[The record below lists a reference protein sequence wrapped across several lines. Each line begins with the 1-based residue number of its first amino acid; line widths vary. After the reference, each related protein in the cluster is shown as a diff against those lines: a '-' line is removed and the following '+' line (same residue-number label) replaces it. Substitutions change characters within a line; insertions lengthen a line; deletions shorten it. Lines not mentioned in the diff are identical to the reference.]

1 MTRRGLWRSA
11 VPAAPV
17 TVPGVLAA
25 LVAFV
30 ALVLVGLAQPPT
42 AAAQAATTVTSA
54 QVTTVDP
61 RSITFEI
68 QVSGA
73 PVTEAVLIHQR
84 ANPSG
89 ALGGQIRAEVPSRG
103 TGVIQADLVTNGSD
117 VYIPVGTQ
125 FTYHWELRGE
135 GGAVV
140 ETEPETFV
148 FLDAQFQWQFMEDR
162 GLRLYYYAD
171 ADVAQRVLNASAD
184 AVEEVEA
191 LLQTDVPFPIFMLLW
206 EGDADGTLAQRS
218 RGGVYSDQ
226 SITGGAR
233 VAPDIVHV
241 YSSLGLTFEDIARHE
256 VTHVVVEHAGSGPF
270 AQVPSWLDE
279 GIATYA
285 QWDKGS
291 REASTEFAIRTD
303 ATLRLRNMV
312 APTNRA
318 ELIDLFYGQSWYVV
332 EYLIDT
338 YGEDDFAALIA
349 SIREGN
355 PIDEALEATYGV
367 DQDGLYN
374 DWRESVGLPR
384 LELTSTSSEVA
395 RPDATRAP
403 LSIPTS
409 VASSGGASTPSAS
422 EGGSGGSDG
431 AAVDTP
437 AATDSSGNTT
447 TAIIIGVVAVLLAGA
462 LGGLG
467 LKLLR
472 SSK

>member
-1 MTRRGLWRSA
+1 MTHRGLGRSA
-11 VPAAPV
+11 VRPPAV
-17 TVPGVLAA
+17 TAVA
-25 LVAFV
+25 AFV
-30 ALVLVGLAQPPT
+30 ALLGLLVVGLTQPPT

-73 PVTEAVLIHQR
+73 PVTEAVLVHQR

-89 ALGGQIRAEVPSRG
+89 PLGGQVRAEVPSRG
-103 TGVIQADLVTNGSD
+103 TGVIQAELVTNGPD

-140 ETEPETFV
+140 ETEPETFL
-148 FLDAQFQWQFMEDR
+148 FLDAQFQWQLIEDR

-171 ADVAQRVLNASAD
+171 ADVAQRVLDASAD
-184 AVEEVEA
+184 AVEEIEA

-349 SIREGN
+349 SIRDGN

-409 VASSGGASTPSAS
+409 VASSGGASTAGST
-422 EGGSGGSDG
+422 EGGGTAGG
-431 AAVDTP
+431 AAVDTSVVSG
-437 AATDSSGNTT
+437 SSSNTM
-447 TAIIIGVVAVLLAGA
+447 TAIIIGVVAVLVAGA

-472 SSK
+472 SSQ